1 MYLKGEAMCA
11 GIYLLSSEEDP
22 HLPEKQLQK
31 IQACVAKNGWK
42 TVHVYRDTA
51 PVAKKGRVASRKML
65 KDRPA
70 FREMLQDAQQHR
82 FDRLLFWSLDQLQHG
97 ARKTT
102 LLLNNLSS
110 WGIGFCSCTEPHIN
124 TCHERKNTVIALL
137 ASLAQQDRAH
147 ISERT
152 RAGLERQRITRKP
165 GPHGRLGPGRPPVE
179 FDQERAKA
187 LRAKNKS
194 YDQIAM
200 ACGISKATVMRF
212 FKSMEKKTGTSGKPG
227 R

>member
-1 MYLKGEAMCA
+1 MCA
-11 GIYLLSSEEDP
+11 GIYLLGSEEDTY
-22 HLPEKQLQK
+22 LTEKQLQK
-31 IQACVAKNGWK
+31 MQACVARNGWK

-51 PVAKKGRVASRKML
+51 PVVK

-70 FREMLQDAQQHR
+70 FRKMMKDAQQHR

-124 TCHERKNTVIALL
+124 TCHERKDTVIAVL
-137 ASLAQQDRAH
+137 ASLAQQDSAH

-152 RAGLERQRITRKP
+152 RAGLERQQITRKP

-179 FDQERAKA
+179 FNQERAKA

-200 ACGISKATVMRF
+200 ACGISKATIQRF
-212 FKSMEKKTGTSGKPG
+212 FKSMEKPNS
-227 R
+227 